1 MMGSEWQQQLGLR
14 HAVVQAG
21 MGGGLSTSPLAGAVS
36 AAGGLGTVGIM
47 PPGEFAAELKRT
59 RALAGDAPFAAN
71 LLMPFV
77 RSAHVE
83 ACLRERPNVAVMFY
97 GFDAALVRRLQ
108 HAGIT
113 VWHQVGTIEQAQ
125 RALTDGVD
133 GLIAPPRWPPNC
145 CRLFRSEEH
154 TSELQSLMRISYA
167 V

>member
-1 MMGSEWQQQLGLR
+1 
-14 HAVVQAG
+14 

-77 RSAHVE
+77 RSAPVE

-108 HAGIT
+108 PAGLP
-113 VWHQVGTIEQAQ
+113 VWHPVGTNDHTQ
-125 RALTDGVD
+125 RARTYGIDGTIQTEVAMKV
-133 GLIAPPRWPPNC
+133 GRG
-145 CRLFRSEEH
+145 R
-154 TSELQSLMRISYA
+154 
-167 V
+167 